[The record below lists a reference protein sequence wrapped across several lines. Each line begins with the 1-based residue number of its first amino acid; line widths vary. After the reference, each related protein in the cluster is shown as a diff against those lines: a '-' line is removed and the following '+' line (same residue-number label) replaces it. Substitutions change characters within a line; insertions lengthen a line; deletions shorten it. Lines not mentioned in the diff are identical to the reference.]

1 MHKLLG
7 LMLAAA
13 LAAPAADSGLL
24 SLAMPDARVVA
35 GINVAGV
42 RNSPFGQFL
51 LDRMSAREEE
61 GLRRFVSDTG
71 FDPRRDLNEV
81 VFASP
86 GGRGETRKL
95 VLARGLF
102 DPARLI
108 GLATA
113 HGAKVSNYGGV
124 DIVGGGGHGMVF
136 AFLDSS
142 TAVAGDIDSVR
153 GAIDRR
159 AGGPGLSPEI
169 TTRIDTLSAAQE
181 AWFVSRIPMAELTG
195 QLPQNAAGGA
205 LKGDVLKAV
214 EGASGGVKFA
224 NTVNVCAEVIAR
236 TPQDATALADVVRFL
251 AGLAQMQRKPG
262 AEQFRPV
269 LNSLDVKAIGNLV
282 TIGLVIPEKL
292 IESSIAISRPVKP

>member
-7 LMLAAA
+7 LALAAA

-35 GINVAGV
+35 GINVTGV

-51 LDRMSAREEE
+51 LARTSEREDE
-61 GLRRFVSDTG
+61 QFRRFVASTG

-95 VLARGLF
+95 ILARGLF
-102 DPARLI
+102 DPARLMA
-108 GLATA
+108 LAA
-113 HGAKVSNYGGV
+113 QCGAKVISYSGV
-124 DIVGGGGHGMVF
+124 DIAGSNEMF
-136 AFLDSS
+136 LAFLDGS

-159 AGGPGLSPEI
+159 QGGRGVSPDI
-169 TTRIDTLSAAQE
+169 ATRIQNVSAAQE
-181 AWFVSRIPMAELTG
+181 MWFVSTIPAEELAA

-205 LKGDVLKAV
+205 LKGDALKTV
-214 EGASGGVKFA
+214 ESASGGVKFG
-224 NTVNVCAEVIAR
+224 NTVNVNTEIVAR
-236 TPQDATALADVVRFL
+236 TPQDAAALADVVRFL
-251 AGLAQMQRKPG
+251 AGLALMQRRHG
-262 AEQFRPV
+262 AGQFQPV
-269 LNSLDVKAIGNLV
+269 LNSLDVKALGNLV
-282 TIGLVIPEKL
+282 TIALVIPEEL
-292 IESSIAISRPVKP
+292 MESGIGVSGSFRH

>member
-1 MHKLLG
+1 MSKLLG

-35 GINVAGV
+35 GINVTGV

-51 LDRMSAREEE
+51 LDRMSAQEDE
-61 GLRRFVSDTG
+61 GFRRFVANTG

-95 VLARGLF
+95 ILARGLF

-108 GLATA
+108 GLATGQ
-113 HGAKVSNYGGV
+113 GAKVTNYGGV
-124 DIVGGGGHGMVF
+124 DIVGAHGMVF

-159 AGGPGLSPEI
+159 ASGPGLGPDI
-169 TTRIDTLSAAQE
+169 TTRIDTLSAARE
-181 AWFVSRIPMAELTG
+181 AWFVSKIPMAELAG
-195 QLPQNAAGGA
+195 QLPENAAGGA

-214 EGASGGVKFA
+214 EGVSGGVKFA
-224 NTVNVCAEVIAR
+224 NTVNVCAEIVAR

-262 AEQFRPV
+262 AEQFRQV
-269 LNSLDVKAIGNLV
+269 WNSLDVKALGNLV
-282 TIGLVIPEKL
+282 AIGLVIPEEL
-292 IESSIAISRPVKP
+292 IESGIGISGPVKP